1 MKQVVQNIKT
11 GETSVLEVPAP
22 VVLPGHLAIA
32 NAASVIS
39 AGTEKMVKELA
50 SKSLL
55 GKALARPDHVRRTLE
70 KLRNEGF
77 FNTLNAVKAKLDEP
91 ISLGYAS
98 AGVVLACGAGVHG
111 FAVGDRVA
119 SNGPHA
125 GVVCVPKHLCAKI
138 PDAVTFEHGAFTV
151 LGAIALQGVR
161 LSKTG
166 LGDTVLVVGLGLI
179 GQLAVALAAAQGCR
193 VLGTDPDPER
203 CKLAERM
210 GAHTAKP
217 ALGEA
222 EVASLTG
229 QLGADAVLVTAST
242 PSDEPVRL
250 AAYAVRKKGR
260 IVVVGAVG
268 LNLQR
273 PPLYLKEAEL
283 VVSCSYGPGRYDPAY
298 EDRGRDYPAAYVRW
312 SEQRNMQA
320 VLDLMAAGRLDVS
333 PLISHRYE
341 IERALDAY
349 ALIEGGGQPHL
360 GIVLSYDDADRGE
373 PARTVL
379 LKAPAKTGALAVGM
393 LGAGSHARAVLLPAL
408 DQAKVRKR
416 TLCAVGGLS
425 AAHHGAGFG
434 FEKAASDEQEIL
446 NDPETQA
453 VLIATPHDQHARQ
466 AAEALRKGKHVFLEK
481 PLGLTIEEVQSVE
494 QALAERAKG
503 TERCPLLCVNF
514 NRRFSPSAKAARE
527 FFAQVSEPITVTMR
541 FNAGAVPAEHWAQ
554 DDSIGGGRII
564 GEACHGIDLVTYLT
578 GSVPVRVYAEAA
590 VGGAGNAT
598 DDRCLVTLRHR
609 NGSVS
614 SICYTSGGDKA
625 FPKERVEVFGGGRV
639 AVIDDFREIVTSA
652 GGKRKRVKGWQQDKG
667 HAAALLAFLHTLE
680 TGSAPPM
687 TWEEIRAVS
696 LASIL
701 AVQSLREGLPFE
713 IP

>member
-22 VVLPGHLAIA
+22 VVLPGHIVIA

-39 AGTEKMVKELA
+39 AGTEKMLKELA

-77 FNTLNAVKAKLDEP
+77 LNTLNAVKAKLDEP
-91 ISLGYAS
+91 MSLGYAS

-125 GVVCVPKHLCAKI
+125 GVVCVPKHLCAKM
-138 PDAVTFEHGAFTV
+138 PGAVSFEQGAFTV

-179 GQLAVALAAAQGCR
+179 GQLAVALLAAQGCR
-193 VLGTDPDPER
+193 VFGTDPDPER

-217 ALGEA
+217 GLGDT
-222 EVASLTG
+222 EVAGLTG

-250 AAYAVRKKGR
+250 AANAVRKKGR

-273 PPLYLKEAEL
+273 PPLYIKEAEL

-312 SEQRNMQA
+312 TEQRNMQA
-320 VLDLMAAGRLDVS
+320 VLDLMAGGRLDVA

-341 IERALDAY
+341 IEKALEAY
-349 ALIEGGGQPHL
+349 ALIEGGGQAHL
-360 GIVLSYDDADRGE
+360 GIVLTYPDAARGE
-373 PARTVL
+373 PARTVT
-379 LKAPAKTGALAVGM
+379 LKAPAKTGALSVGM

-416 TLCAVGGLS
+416 IVCAAGGLS

-434 FEKAASDEQEIL
+434 FEKATSDEQEVL
-446 NDPETQA
+446 NDSETQA
-453 VLIATPHDQHARQ
+453 VLIATTHDQHARQ
-466 AAEALRKGKHVFLEK
+466 AAAALRAGKHVFLEK
-481 PLGLTIEEVQSVE
+481 PLGLTIEDVQSVE
-494 QALAERAKG
+494 QALAQQA
-503 TERCPLLCVNF
+503 ERCPLLCVNF
-514 NRRFSPSAKAARE
+514 NRRFSPSAKAARD
-527 FFAQVSEPITVTMR
+527 FFAQVSEPLTLTMR

-554 DDSIGGGRII
+554 DDNIGGGRIV

-578 GSVPVRVYAEAA
+578 GSVPVRVFAEAA
-590 VGGAGNAT
+590 VGATGNAT
-598 DDRCLVTLRHR
+598 DDRCVITLRHR

-625 FPKERVEVFGGGRV
+625 FPKERVEIFGGGRV
-639 AVIDDFREIVTSA
+639 AVIDDFREVVTSL
-652 GGKRKRVKGWQQDKG
+652 GGKRKRSKGWQQDKG
-667 HAAALLAFLHTLE
+667 HAAALQAFLQALE
-680 TGSAPPM
+680 TGGPPPM